1 MKALNVIVA
10 VIAVAALIG
19 DLIFIF
25 VLFNLGDAASAFSD
39 LAATELSSP
48 EIQEIGKTF
57 AFAVNMGWAWA
68 ILVLVTALFAIKFA
82 VFDARKK

>member
-1 MKALNVIVA
+1 MRALNVIVA

-19 DLIFIF
+19 DLIFMF
-25 VLFNLGDAASAFSD
+25 ALFTLGDAAAAFSD
-39 LAATELSSP
+39 LSATELSSP
-48 EIQEIGKTF
+48 EIQEVGKTF

-68 ILVLVTALFAIKFA
+68 ILVLVTCLFAIKLA